1 MIDLAP
7 RGNPPRKGSTGL
19 PRSAGPKLPPLP
31 PPAPRRRSV
40 LGAFVVLGFLATA
53 AGGGWLW
60 WQQQD
65 IAARI
70 GLPSAVA
77 APAAGTEG
85 RFSALEQRLAQL
97 EQRPAPAPD
106 DRIGPL
112 EQRLTALEQRPAPA
126 PDERL
131 GTLDQRLTALEQRP
145 VPVPEVLPPE
155 PPVAPPAAGSAEA
168 APVTE
173 AFLATRLQ
181 TLERRVARAE
191 QAISTGA
198 ARASRLQAARAA
210 LESGQKLG
218 DIPGAP
224 AALAKFAYANP
235 PTEASLR
242 LSFPAAASAAT
253 QASDPASAALPMTQ
267 RMWQKVQTLATIQEG
282 EKVLVGQPVTR
293 VLAQAQA
300 KLDAGDLAGAVA
312 ALDPLDPAAAKA
324 MAAWRDQAQALLD
337 ARAALAALARS

>member
-7 RGNPPRKGSTGL
+7 RGNPPRKGSAGL
-19 PRSAGPKLPPLP
+19 PRASGPKLPPLP
-31 PPAPRRRSV
+31 PPAPPRRI
-40 LGAFVVLGFLATA
+40 LPGAFVVLGFLASA

-60 WQQQD
+60 WQQQE

-70 GLPSAVA
+70 GLPSFVAPPVA
-77 APAAGTEG
+77 ATEG

-97 EQRPAPAPD
+97 EQRPIPAPVAAPD

-112 EQRLTALEQRPAPA
+112 EQRLAALEQRPAPA
-126 PDERL
+126 PDERI
-131 GTLDQRLTALEQRP
+131 GTLGQRLTALEQRP
-145 VPVPEVLPPE
+145 APEPPPPE
-155 PPVAPPAAGSAEA
+155 PPAGSAEA
-168 APVTE
+168 APATE
-173 AFLATRLQ
+173 ASLATRLQ

-198 ARASRLQAARAA
+198 ARAARLQAARTA

-224 AALAKFAYANP
+224 AALAKFALVNP

-253 QASDPASAALPMTQ
+253 QASDPTGTALPMTQ

-282 EKVLVGQPVTR
+282 EKVLVGQPVSR

-324 MAAWRDQAQALLD
+324 MAGWREQAQALLD